1 MKGISPEINV
11 NKKNGKKSYLALNL
25 SLNPFLNRIKDPNIK
40 ATYLKIDMS
49 NIVNWNINKKVEI
62 IPNQNS

>member
-49 NIVNWNINKKVEI
+49 NIVN
-62 IPNQNS
+62 